1 MRETYRNNNK
11 GFSLVELIIVISI
24 MAVLLG
30 VITPALI
37 RYLQKSRIIRDER
50 NLDIVR
56 ESIETVLSNEDFYED
71 LADSSVVINEDGTIA
86 INNTKISSEEKTKVT
101 KELTDVLNNNKIEMS
116 SFRYNSKKIIFKVI
130 DGVVSEPEV
139 EQYAQLNNII

>member
-30 VITPALI
+30 VIAPALI

-139 EQYAQLNNII
+139 EQ

>member
-86 INNTKISSEEKTKVT
+86 INKN
-101 KELTDVLNNNKIEMS
+101 LPM
-116 SFRYNSKKIIFKVI
+116 F
-130 DGVVSEPEV
+130 
-139 EQYAQLNNII
+139 